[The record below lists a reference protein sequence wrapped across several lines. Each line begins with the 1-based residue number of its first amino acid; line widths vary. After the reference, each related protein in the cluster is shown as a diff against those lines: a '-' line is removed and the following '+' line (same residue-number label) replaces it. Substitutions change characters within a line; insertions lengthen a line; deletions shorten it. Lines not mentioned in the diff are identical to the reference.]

1 MLDSLGMTC
10 KTVSVP
16 SDVRQSVHYDA
27 RPVLLSSSAQGRV
40 SDARGD
46 GDAYCIVRPNA
57 THHYWGNGT
66 GGRRNM
72 SVGVSAPKVNEMA
85 ILKVK
90 RYSSSVAWGME
101 HTIMLESP

>member
-1 MLDSLGMTC
+1 MLGTTIL
-10 KTVSVP
+10 VP
-16 SDVRQSVHYDA
+16 SAVRQSVHYDA

-57 THHYWGNGT
+57 THHYWRNGT

-72 SVGVSAPKVNEMA
+72 SVGVPAPKVNEMA

-90 RYSSSVAWGME
+90 RYSSSVAWGMG
-101 HTIMLESP
+101 HAIMLDAP